1 MNNKEEQYP
10 DRTPTA
16 EMTIALKSGRH
27 VKISDAKDGSI
38 YSLLYK
44 AMNHTQQSM
53 FRYLTAVEEMERR
66 GLSLPEIVEGRTP
79 LEVMTTCALL
89 GWNEFNR
96 CSSEEE

>member
-1 MNNKEEQYP
+1 
-10 DRTPTA
+10 
-16 EMTIALKSGRH
+16 MTIALKSGRH
-27 VKISDAKDGSI
+27 VKISDAKDGNI

-53 FRYLTAVEEMERR
+53 FRYLTAVEELERR
-66 GLSLPEIVEGRTP
+66 GLALPEVVEGRTP